1 MNSMATYQDA
11 NTAWLTSDGML
22 SWVTSS
28 VYQRFGG
35 GSYMSGVKLVRGYS
49 EPSKTKDKDKDKDKG
64 DESRSATVDEA
75 LSLDQKQQ
83 KMLKRRSA
91 PPSTRA
97 SHDEPAHDD
106 EQIKT
111 ERDPREIR
119 LQRQLSSLIES
130 EGRTKAETEEE
141 IRRREEQEIQD
152 DYTGQAGETQGREIE
167 HLVLVTHGIGQLLSL
182 RYVINRMMLCCL
194 LIAYPP

>member
-1 MNSMATYQDA
+1 
-11 NTAWLTSDGML
+11 
-22 SWVTSS
+22 
-28 VYQRFGG
+28 
-35 GSYMSGVKLVRGYS
+35 MSGVKLVRGYS
-49 EPSKTKDKDKDKDKG
+49 EPSKTKDKDKDKDKDKG
-64 DESRSATVDEA
+64 DESQSAAADEA
-75 LSLDQKQQ
+75 LSLDEKQQ

-97 SHDEPAHDD
+97 SHDGPAQND
-106 EQIKT
+106 EKIKT
-111 ERDPREIR
+111 EGDPRQIR

-152 DYTGQAGETQGREIE
+152 DYTAQAGETQGREIE

-182 RYVINRMMLCCL
+182 RYVINWMILCCWL
-194 LIAYPP
+194 NPNPP